1 MSMDI
6 QENPTKV
13 PLSENA
19 ILHQSGVSFFRI
31 FTAYRKEKKIRTEKI
46 VSGVISRRA
55 FLDIEKGKSVLSRE
69 NWKFLMHRIGIVT
82 DYFETVVSRK
92 ELKDWRCRE
101 DICLSVCEDCKKAKK
116 LLEEYRNSHIKMS
129 NIERQF
135 CLKIEWLLSRNEKS
149 DEELYKLSKDAV
161 CCTVQEDWK
170 ENLSVLYVGPEE
182 LEAMLL
188 VVWSLLKKNELMDAF
203 RLFDQIQR
211 YPKIHN
217 WEPRMREMICAQI
230 ALIGI
235 KLYERMQKI
244 DIGYKIGMES
254 LELLRQQS
262 SQRYAYPLLAEL
274 VRIGI
279 MLEKEKSEELL
290 QFQKFQKAFEIVYE
304 ENKIPYMRVWQCGS
318 IENSYDVGMVL
329 KRMRMAQEKTQ
340 EEVCIDEKGF
350 SFLNVRQLSRMEG
363 KNEIICERIS
373 VIVPIYNTEKYLAR
387 CIESILCQTYTNLE
401 IILVD
406 DGSTDK
412 SGDICD
418 FYARKDNRV
427 KVVHKEN
434 GGAAAARNFA
444 LNMVTGQYIGFVD
457 SDDTVEKDFFEL
469 LYDLI
474 CQYDAD
480 ISMVAYRE
488 IEMGEKIAKLK
499 DKSLIVMNQK
509 QAVKELLFDRKIQN
523 YVWNKLYKRKLFQG
537 VYFPIGVIY
546 EDISVMYDLI
556 RKIEKLVYLPESKYN
571 YYIRKDSIVNTN
583 SHQKRVDELDSVI
596 KRYKDAKRD
605 FPELEQENAYAL
617 VMWMIRVYSYTV
629 KENDPNDTFIK
640 EQYELF
646 QSESQKYLCYILTN
660 LKPFKRMIL
669 LAMLWDLEKGKE
681 VVRMDGELHE

>member
-6 QENPTKV
+6 QGNLTKI

-101 DICLSVCEDCKKAKK
+101 DICLSVCEDCEKAKK

-149 DEELYKLSKDAV
+149 GEELYKLSKDAV

-170 ENLSVLYVGPEE
+170 ENLSALYVGPEE

-244 DIGYKIGMES
+244 DIAYKIGMES

-262 SQRYAYPLLAEL
+262 SQRYAYPLLVEL

-350 SFLNVRQLSRMEG
+350 SFLNVRQLSRIEKGENRPSTENFQFLTRKMGRELDWIMPMLETDSIEVLSMRQDIIYAIGMRQWKKAKNILEQLKTKIRAEDYKEPQIQQEIQFIEAMYELEANKITVSEAEKKYYEALSYTFELSWLSLEELPFIRSEEG
-363 KNEIICERIS
+363 IIIS
-373 VIVPIYNTEKYLAR
+373 NIADIYHDMGNLKKSEELFEKLSSVYQKKQML
-387 CIESILCQTYTNLE
+387 LKTNSSASA
-401 IILVD
+401 IIL
-406 DGSTDK
+406 
-412 SGDICD
+412 
-418 FYARKDNRV
+418 
-427 KVVHKEN
+427 
-434 GGAAAARNFA
+434 
-444 LNMVTGQYIGFVD
+444 GQY
-457 SDDTVEKDFFEL
+457 SRL
-469 LYDLI
+469 LGNI
-474 CQYDAD
+474 
-480 ISMVAYRE
+480 
-488 IEMGEKIAKLK
+488 
-499 DKSLIVMNQK
+499 MNYK
-509 QAVKELLFDRKIQN
+509 KA
-523 YVWNKLYKRKLFQG
+523 LY
-537 VYFPIGVIY
+537 I
-546 EDISVMYDLI
+546 
-556 RKIEKLVYLPESKYN
+556 
-571 YYIRKDSIVNTN
+571 
-583 SHQKRVDELDSVI
+583 DSVN
-596 KRYKDAKRD
+596 
-605 FPELEQENAYAL
+605 L
-617 VMWMIRVYSYTV
+617 
-629 KENDPNDTFIK
+629 
-640 EQYELF
+640 QYELNDF
-646 QSESQKYLCYILTN
+646 NLIHIENLLYNQAWAYYEIDREQNNQKIQRKFWTAQRIAEFNRKEELINLLKMRENKYL
-660 LKPFKRMIL
+660 
-669 LAMLWDLEKGKE
+669 KG
-681 VVRMDGELHE
+681 D

>member
-262 SQRYAYPLLAEL
+262 SQRYAYPLLVEL

-304 ENKIPYMRVWQCGS
+304 ENKIPYIRVWQCGS

-350 SFLNVRQLSRMEG
+350 SFLNVRQLSRIEKGENRPSTENFQFLTRKMGRELDWIMPMLETDSIEVLSMRQDIIYSIGMRQWKKAKNILEQLKTKIRAEDYKEPQIQQEIQFIEAMYELEANKITVSEAEKKYYEALSYTFELSWLSLEELPFIRSEEG
-363 KNEIICERIS
+363 IIIS
-373 VIVPIYNTEKYLAR
+373 NIADIYHDMGNLKKSEELFEKLSSVYQKKQML
-387 CIESILCQTYTNLE
+387 LKTNSSASA
-401 IILVD
+401 IIL
-406 DGSTDK
+406 
-412 SGDICD
+412 
-418 FYARKDNRV
+418 
-427 KVVHKEN
+427 
-434 GGAAAARNFA
+434 
-444 LNMVTGQYIGFVD
+444 GQY
-457 SDDTVEKDFFEL
+457 SRL
-469 LYDLI
+469 LGNI
-474 CQYDAD
+474 
-480 ISMVAYRE
+480 
-488 IEMGEKIAKLK
+488 
-499 DKSLIVMNQK
+499 MNYK
-509 QAVKELLFDRKIQN
+509 KA
-523 YVWNKLYKRKLFQG
+523 LY
-537 VYFPIGVIY
+537 I
-546 EDISVMYDLI
+546 
-556 RKIEKLVYLPESKYN
+556 
-571 YYIRKDSIVNTN
+571 
-583 SHQKRVDELDSVI
+583 DSVN
-596 KRYKDAKRD
+596 
-605 FPELEQENAYAL
+605 L
-617 VMWMIRVYSYTV
+617 
-629 KENDPNDTFIK
+629 
-640 EQYELF
+640 QYELNDF
-646 QSESQKYLCYILTN
+646 NLIHIENLLYNQAWAYYEIDREQNNQKIQRKFWTAQRIAEFNRKEELINLLKMRENKYL
-660 LKPFKRMIL
+660 
-669 LAMLWDLEKGKE
+669 KG
-681 VVRMDGELHE
+681 D

>member
-6 QENPTKV
+6 QGNLTKI

-101 DICLSVCEDCKKAKK
+101 DICLSVCEDCEKAKK

-149 DEELYKLSKDAV
+149 GEELYKLSKDAV

-170 ENLSVLYVGPEE
+170 ENLSALYVGSEE

-235 KLYERMQKI
+235 KLYERMKKI
-244 DIGYKIGMES
+244 DIAYKIGIES

-279 MLEKEKSEELL
+279 MLEKEKSEKLL

-350 SFLNVRQLSRMEG
+350 SFLNVRQLSRIEKGENRPSTENFQFLTRKMGRELDWIMPMLETDSIEVLSMRQDIIYAIGMRQWKKAKNILEQLKTKIGAEDYKEPQIQQEIQFIEAMYELEANRITACEAEKEYYEALSYTFELSWLSLEELPFIRSEEG
-363 KNEIICERIS
+363 IIIS
-373 VIVPIYNTEKYLAR
+373 NIADIYHDMGNLKKSEELFEKLSSVYQKKQMFLKINSSA
-387 CIESILCQTYTNLE
+387 SA
-401 IILVD
+401 IIL
-406 DGSTDK
+406 GQYSRLL
-412 SGDICD
+412 GDIMN
-418 FYARKDNRV
+418 YK
-427 KVVHKEN
+427 K
-434 GGAAAARNFA
+434 A
-444 LNMVTGQYIGFVD
+444 LYI
-457 SDDTVEKDFFEL
+457 
-469 LYDLI
+469 
-474 CQYDAD
+474 
-480 ISMVAYRE
+480 
-488 IEMGEKIAKLK
+488 
-499 DKSLIVMNQK
+499 
-509 QAVKELLFDRKIQN
+509 
-523 YVWNKLYKRKLFQG
+523 
-537 VYFPIGVIY
+537 
-546 EDISVMYDLI
+546 
-556 RKIEKLVYLPESKYN
+556 
-571 YYIRKDSIVNTN
+571 
-583 SHQKRVDELDSVI
+583 DSVN
-596 KRYKDAKRD
+596 
-605 FPELEQENAYAL
+605 L
-617 VMWMIRVYSYTV
+617 
-629 KENDPNDTFIK
+629 
-640 EQYELF
+640 QYELNDF
-646 QSESQKYLCYILTN
+646 NLIHIENLLYNQAWAYYEIDREQNSQKIQRKFWAAQRFAEFNRKEELINLLKMRENKYL
-660 LKPFKRMIL
+660 K
-669 LAMLWDLEKGKE
+669 D
-681 VVRMDGELHE
+681 D

>member
-6 QENPTKV
+6 QGNLTKI

-101 DICLSVCEDCKKAKK
+101 DICLSVCEDCEKAKK

-135 CLKIEWLLSRNEKS
+135 CLKIEWLLSRNEKGG
-149 DEELYKLSKDAV
+149 EELYKLSKDAV

-170 ENLSVLYVGPEE
+170 ENLSALYVGPEE

-244 DIGYKIGMES
+244 DIAYKIGIES

-262 SQRYAYPLLAEL
+262 SQRYVYPLLVEL

-279 MLEKEKSEELL
+279 MLEKEKSEELQ
-290 QFQKFQKAFEIVYE
+290 QFLKFQKAFAILYE

-350 SFLNVRQLSRMEG
+350 SFLNVRQLSRIEKGENRPSTENFQFLTRKMGRELDWIMPMLETDSIEVLSMRQDIIYAIGMRQWKKAQNILEQLKTKIRAEDYKEPQIQQEIQFIEAMYELEANKITVSEAEKKYYEALSYTFELSWLSLEELPFIRSEEG
-363 KNEIICERIS
+363 IIIS
-373 VIVPIYNTEKYLAR
+373 NIADIYHDMGNLKKSEELFEKLSSVYQKKQML
-387 CIESILCQTYTNLE
+387 LKTNSSASA
-401 IILVD
+401 IIL
-406 DGSTDK
+406 
-412 SGDICD
+412 
-418 FYARKDNRV
+418 
-427 KVVHKEN
+427 
-434 GGAAAARNFA
+434 
-444 LNMVTGQYIGFVD
+444 GQY
-457 SDDTVEKDFFEL
+457 SRL
-469 LYDLI
+469 LGNI
-474 CQYDAD
+474 
-480 ISMVAYRE
+480 
-488 IEMGEKIAKLK
+488 
-499 DKSLIVMNQK
+499 MNYK
-509 QAVKELLFDRKIQN
+509 KA
-523 YVWNKLYKRKLFQG
+523 LY
-537 VYFPIGVIY
+537 I
-546 EDISVMYDLI
+546 
-556 RKIEKLVYLPESKYN
+556 
-571 YYIRKDSIVNTN
+571 
-583 SHQKRVDELDSVI
+583 DSVN
-596 KRYKDAKRD
+596 
-605 FPELEQENAYAL
+605 L
-617 VMWMIRVYSYTV
+617 
-629 KENDPNDTFIK
+629 
-640 EQYELF
+640 QYELNDF
-646 QSESQKYLCYILTN
+646 NLIHIENLLYNQAWAYYEIDREQNNKKIQRKFWVAQRFAEFNRKEELINLLKMRENKYM
-660 LKPFKRMIL
+660 K
-669 LAMLWDLEKGKE
+669 D
-681 VVRMDGELHE
+681 D

>member
-6 QENPTKV
+6 QGNLTKI

-101 DICLSVCEDCKKAKK
+101 DICLSVCEDCEKAKK

-149 DEELYKLSKDAV
+149 GEELYKLSKDAV

-170 ENLSVLYVGPEE
+170 ENLSALYVGPEK

-203 RLFDQIQR
+203 RLFYQIQR

-244 DIGYKIGMES
+244 DIAYKIGIES

-262 SQRYAYPLLAEL
+262 SQRYVYPLLVEL

-279 MLEKEKSEELL
+279 MLEKEKSEELQ
-290 QFQKFQKAFEIVYE
+290 QFLKFQKAFAILYE

-350 SFLNVRQLSRMEG
+350 SFLNVRQLSRIEKGENRPSTENFQFLTRKMGRELDWIMPMLETDSIEVLSMRQDIIYAIGMRQWKKAKNILEQLKTKIRAEDYKEPQIQQEIQFIEAMYELEANKITVSEAEKKYYEALSYTFELSWLSLEELPFIRSEEG
-363 KNEIICERIS
+363 IIIS
-373 VIVPIYNTEKYLAR
+373 NIADIYHDMGNLKKSEELFEKLSSVYQKKQML
-387 CIESILCQTYTNLE
+387 LKTNSSASA
-401 IILVD
+401 IIL
-406 DGSTDK
+406 
-412 SGDICD
+412 
-418 FYARKDNRV
+418 
-427 KVVHKEN
+427 
-434 GGAAAARNFA
+434 
-444 LNMVTGQYIGFVD
+444 GQY
-457 SDDTVEKDFFEL
+457 SRL
-469 LYDLI
+469 LGNI
-474 CQYDAD
+474 
-480 ISMVAYRE
+480 
-488 IEMGEKIAKLK
+488 
-499 DKSLIVMNQK
+499 MNYK
-509 QAVKELLFDRKIQN
+509 KA
-523 YVWNKLYKRKLFQG
+523 LY
-537 VYFPIGVIY
+537 I
-546 EDISVMYDLI
+546 
-556 RKIEKLVYLPESKYN
+556 
-571 YYIRKDSIVNTN
+571 
-583 SHQKRVDELDSVI
+583 DSVN
-596 KRYKDAKRD
+596 
-605 FPELEQENAYAL
+605 L
-617 VMWMIRVYSYTV
+617 
-629 KENDPNDTFIK
+629 
-640 EQYELF
+640 QYELNDF
-646 QSESQKYLCYILTN
+646 NLIHIENLLYNQAWAYYEIDREQNNQKIQRKFWTAQRIAEFNRKEELINLLKMRENKYL
-660 LKPFKRMIL
+660 
-669 LAMLWDLEKGKE
+669 KG
-681 VVRMDGELHE
+681 D

>member
-6 QENPTKV
+6 QGNLTKI

-101 DICLSVCEDCKKAKK
+101 DICLSVCEDCEKAKK

-149 DEELYKLSKDAV
+149 GEELYKLSKDAV

-170 ENLSVLYVGPEE
+170 ENLSALYVGPEE

-244 DIGYKIGMES
+244 DIAYKIGIES

-262 SQRYAYPLLAEL
+262 SQRYVYPLLVEL

-279 MLEKEKSEELL
+279 MLEKEKSEELQ
-290 QFQKFQKAFEIVYE
+290 QFLKFQKAFAILYE

-350 SFLNVRQLSRMEG
+350 SFLNVRQLSRIEKGENRPSTENFQFLTRKMGRELDWIMPMLETDSIEVLSMRQDIIYAIGMRQWKKAKNILEQLKTKIRAEDYKEPQIQQEIQFIEAMYELEANKITVSEAEKKYYEALSYTFELSWLSLEELPFIRSEEG
-363 KNEIICERIS
+363 IIIS
-373 VIVPIYNTEKYLAR
+373 NIADIYHDMGNLKKSEELFEKLSSVYQKKQML
-387 CIESILCQTYTNLE
+387 LKTNSSASA
-401 IILVD
+401 IIL
-406 DGSTDK
+406 
-412 SGDICD
+412 
-418 FYARKDNRV
+418 
-427 KVVHKEN
+427 
-434 GGAAAARNFA
+434 
-444 LNMVTGQYIGFVD
+444 GQY
-457 SDDTVEKDFFEL
+457 SRL
-469 LYDLI
+469 LGNI
-474 CQYDAD
+474 
-480 ISMVAYRE
+480 
-488 IEMGEKIAKLK
+488 
-499 DKSLIVMNQK
+499 MNYK
-509 QAVKELLFDRKIQN
+509 KA
-523 YVWNKLYKRKLFQG
+523 LY
-537 VYFPIGVIY
+537 I
-546 EDISVMYDLI
+546 
-556 RKIEKLVYLPESKYN
+556 
-571 YYIRKDSIVNTN
+571 
-583 SHQKRVDELDSVI
+583 DSVN
-596 KRYKDAKRD
+596 
-605 FPELEQENAYAL
+605 L
-617 VMWMIRVYSYTV
+617 
-629 KENDPNDTFIK
+629 
-640 EQYELF
+640 QYELNDF
-646 QSESQKYLCYILTN
+646 NLIHIENLLYNQAWAYYEIDIEQNNQKIQRKFWTAQRIAEFNRKEELINLLKMRENKYL
-660 LKPFKRMIL
+660 
-669 LAMLWDLEKGKE
+669 KG
-681 VVRMDGELHE
+681 D

>member
-6 QENPTKV
+6 QGNLTKI

-82 DYFETVVSRK
+82 DYFETVLSRK
-92 ELKDWRCRE
+92 EYKDWRCRE
-101 DICLSVCEDCKKAKK
+101 DICLSVCEDCEKAKK

-149 DEELYKLSKDAV
+149 GEELYKLSKDAV

-170 ENLSVLYVGPEE
+170 ENLSALYVGPEE

-244 DIGYKIGMES
+244 DIAYKIGIES

-262 SQRYAYPLLAEL
+262 SQRYVYPLLVEL

-279 MLEKEKSEELL
+279 MLEKEKSEELQ
-290 QFQKFQKAFEIVYE
+290 QFLKFQKAFAILYE

-350 SFLNVRQLSRMEG
+350 SFLNVRQLSRIEKGENRPSTENFQFLTRKMGRELDWIMPMLETDSIEVLSMRQDIIYAIGMRQWKKAKNILEQLKTKIGAEDYKEPQIQQEIQFIEAMYELEANRITACEAEKKYYEALSYTFELSWLSLEELPFIRSEEG
-363 KNEIICERIS
+363 IIIS
-373 VIVPIYNTEKYLAR
+373 NIADIYHDMGNLKKSEELFEKLSSVYQKKQML
-387 CIESILCQTYTNLE
+387 LKTNSSASA
-401 IILVD
+401 IIL
-406 DGSTDK
+406 GQYSRLL
-412 SGDICD
+412 GDIMN
-418 FYARKDNRV
+418 YK
-427 KVVHKEN
+427 K
-434 GGAAAARNFA
+434 A
-444 LNMVTGQYIGFVD
+444 LYI
-457 SDDTVEKDFFEL
+457 
-469 LYDLI
+469 
-474 CQYDAD
+474 
-480 ISMVAYRE
+480 
-488 IEMGEKIAKLK
+488 
-499 DKSLIVMNQK
+499 
-509 QAVKELLFDRKIQN
+509 
-523 YVWNKLYKRKLFQG
+523 
-537 VYFPIGVIY
+537 
-546 EDISVMYDLI
+546 
-556 RKIEKLVYLPESKYN
+556 
-571 YYIRKDSIVNTN
+571 
-583 SHQKRVDELDSVI
+583 DSVN
-596 KRYKDAKRD
+596 
-605 FPELEQENAYAL
+605 L
-617 VMWMIRVYSYTV
+617 
-629 KENDPNDTFIK
+629 
-640 EQYELF
+640 QYELNDF
-646 QSESQKYLCYILTN
+646 NLIHIENLLYNQAWAYYEIDREQNNQKIQRKFWTAQRIAEFNRKEELINLLKMRENKYL
-660 LKPFKRMIL
+660 
-669 LAMLWDLEKGKE
+669 KG
-681 VVRMDGELHE
+681 D

>member
-6 QENPTKV
+6 QGNLTKI

-101 DICLSVCEDCKKAKK
+101 DICLSVCEDCEKAKK

-149 DEELYKLSKDAV
+149 GEELYKLSKDAV

-170 ENLSVLYVGPEE
+170 ENLSALYVGSEE

-235 KLYERMQKI
+235 KLYERMKKI
-244 DIGYKIGMES
+244 DIAYKIGIES

-350 SFLNVRQLSRMEG
+350 SFLNVRQLSRIEKGENRPSTENFQFLTRKMGRELDWIMPMLETDSIEVLSMRQDIIYAIGMRQWKKAKNILEQLKTKIGAEDYKEPQIQQEIQFIEAMYELEANRITACEAEKEYYEALSYTFELSWLSLEELPFIRSEEG
-363 KNEIICERIS
+363 IIIS
-373 VIVPIYNTEKYLAR
+373 NIADIYHDMGNLKKSEELFEKLSSVYQKKQMFLK
-387 CIESILCQTYTNLE
+387 TNSSASA
-401 IILVD
+401 IIL
-406 DGSTDK
+406 GQYSRLL
-412 SGDICD
+412 GDIMN
-418 FYARKDNRV
+418 YK
-427 KVVHKEN
+427 K
-434 GGAAAARNFA
+434 A
-444 LNMVTGQYIGFVD
+444 LYI
-457 SDDTVEKDFFEL
+457 
-469 LYDLI
+469 
-474 CQYDAD
+474 
-480 ISMVAYRE
+480 
-488 IEMGEKIAKLK
+488 
-499 DKSLIVMNQK
+499 
-509 QAVKELLFDRKIQN
+509 
-523 YVWNKLYKRKLFQG
+523 
-537 VYFPIGVIY
+537 
-546 EDISVMYDLI
+546 
-556 RKIEKLVYLPESKYN
+556 
-571 YYIRKDSIVNTN
+571 
-583 SHQKRVDELDSVI
+583 DSVN
-596 KRYKDAKRD
+596 
-605 FPELEQENAYAL
+605 L
-617 VMWMIRVYSYTV
+617 
-629 KENDPNDTFIK
+629 
-640 EQYELF
+640 QYELNDF
-646 QSESQKYLCYILTN
+646 NLIHIENLLYNQAWAYYEIDREQNSQKIQRKFWAAQRFAEFNKKEELINLLKMRENKYL
-660 LKPFKRMIL
+660 K
-669 LAMLWDLEKGKE
+669 D
-681 VVRMDGELHE
+681 D

>member
-6 QENPTKV
+6 QGNLTKI

-101 DICLSVCEDCKKAKK
+101 DICLFVCEYCEKAKK

-149 DEELYKLSKDAV
+149 GEELYKLSKDAV

-170 ENLSVLYVGPEE
+170 ENLSALYVGPEE

-244 DIGYKIGMES
+244 DIAYKIGIES

-262 SQRYAYPLLAEL
+262 SQRYVYPLLVEL

-279 MLEKEKSEELL
+279 MLEKEKSEELQ
-290 QFQKFQKAFEIVYE
+290 QFLKFQKAFAILYE

-350 SFLNVRQLSRMEG
+350 SFLNVRQLSRIEKGENRPSTENFQFLTRKMGRELDWIMPMLETDSIEVLSMRQDIIYAIGMRQWKKAKNILEQLKTKIRAEDYKEPQIQQEIQFIEAMYELEANKITVSEAEKKYYEALSYTFELSWLSLEELPFIRSEEG
-363 KNEIICERIS
+363 IIIS
-373 VIVPIYNTEKYLAR
+373 NIADIYHDMGNLKKSEELFEKLSSVYQKKQML
-387 CIESILCQTYTNLE
+387 LKTNSSASA
-401 IILVD
+401 IIL
-406 DGSTDK
+406 
-412 SGDICD
+412 
-418 FYARKDNRV
+418 
-427 KVVHKEN
+427 
-434 GGAAAARNFA
+434 
-444 LNMVTGQYIGFVD
+444 GQY
-457 SDDTVEKDFFEL
+457 SRL
-469 LYDLI
+469 LGNI
-474 CQYDAD
+474 
-480 ISMVAYRE
+480 
-488 IEMGEKIAKLK
+488 
-499 DKSLIVMNQK
+499 MNYK
-509 QAVKELLFDRKIQN
+509 KA
-523 YVWNKLYKRKLFQG
+523 LY
-537 VYFPIGVIY
+537 I
-546 EDISVMYDLI
+546 
-556 RKIEKLVYLPESKYN
+556 
-571 YYIRKDSIVNTN
+571 
-583 SHQKRVDELDSVI
+583 DSVN
-596 KRYKDAKRD
+596 
-605 FPELEQENAYAL
+605 L
-617 VMWMIRVYSYTV
+617 
-629 KENDPNDTFIK
+629 
-640 EQYELF
+640 QYELNDF
-646 QSESQKYLCYILTN
+646 NLIHIENLLYNQAWAYYEIDREQNNQKIQRKFWTAQRIAEFNRKEELINLLKMRENKYL
-660 LKPFKRMIL
+660 
-669 LAMLWDLEKGKE
+669 KG
-681 VVRMDGELHE
+681 D

>member
-6 QENPTKV
+6 QGNLTKI

-82 DYFETVVSRK
+82 DYFEIVVSRK

-101 DICLSVCEDCKKAKK
+101 DICLSVCEDCEKAKK

-149 DEELYKLSKDAV
+149 GEELYKLSKDAV

-170 ENLSVLYVGPEE
+170 ENLSALYVGPEE

-244 DIGYKIGMES
+244 DIAYKIGIES

-262 SQRYAYPLLAEL
+262 SQRYVYPLLVEL

-279 MLEKEKSEELL
+279 MLEKEKSEELQ
-290 QFQKFQKAFEIVYE
+290 QFLKFQKAFAILYE

-350 SFLNVRQLSRMEG
+350 SFLNVRQLSRIEKGENRPSTENFQFLTRKMGRELDWIMPMLETDSIEVLSMRQDIIYAIGMRQWKKAKNILEQLKTKIRAEDYKEPQIQQEIQFIEAMYELEANKITVSEAEKKYYEALSYTFELSWLSLEELPFIRSEEG
-363 KNEIICERIS
+363 IIIS
-373 VIVPIYNTEKYLAR
+373 NIADIYHDMGNLKKSEELFEKLSSVYQKKQML
-387 CIESILCQTYTNLE
+387 LKTNSSASA
-401 IILVD
+401 IIL
-406 DGSTDK
+406 GQYSRLL
-412 SGDICD
+412 GDIMN
-418 FYARKDNRV
+418 YK
-427 KVVHKEN
+427 K
-434 GGAAAARNFA
+434 A
-444 LNMVTGQYIGFVD
+444 LYI
-457 SDDTVEKDFFEL
+457 
-469 LYDLI
+469 
-474 CQYDAD
+474 
-480 ISMVAYRE
+480 
-488 IEMGEKIAKLK
+488 
-499 DKSLIVMNQK
+499 
-509 QAVKELLFDRKIQN
+509 
-523 YVWNKLYKRKLFQG
+523 
-537 VYFPIGVIY
+537 
-546 EDISVMYDLI
+546 
-556 RKIEKLVYLPESKYN
+556 
-571 YYIRKDSIVNTN
+571 
-583 SHQKRVDELDSVI
+583 DSVN
-596 KRYKDAKRD
+596 
-605 FPELEQENAYAL
+605 L
-617 VMWMIRVYSYTV
+617 
-629 KENDPNDTFIK
+629 
-640 EQYELF
+640 QYELNDF
-646 QSESQKYLCYILTN
+646 NLIHIENLLYNQAWAYYEIDREQNNQKIQRKFWTAQRIAEFNRKEELINLLKMRENKYL
-660 LKPFKRMIL
+660 
-669 LAMLWDLEKGKE
+669 KG
-681 VVRMDGELHE
+681 D

>member
-6 QENPTKV
+6 QGNLTKI

-31 FTAYRKEKKIRTEKI
+31 FTAYRKEKKISTEKI

-82 DYFETVVSRK
+82 DYFEIVVSRK

-101 DICLSVCEDCKKAKK
+101 DICLSACEDCEKAKK

-149 DEELYKLSKDAV
+149 GEELYKLSKDAV

-170 ENLSVLYVGPEE
+170 ENLSALYVGPEE

-235 KLYERMQKI
+235 KLYERMKKI
-244 DIGYKIGMES
+244 DIAYKIGIES

-262 SQRYAYPLLAEL
+262 SQRYAYPLLVEL

-279 MLEKEKSEELL
+279 MLEKEKSEELQ
-290 QFQKFQKAFEIVYE
+290 QFQKFQKAFAIVYE

-340 EEVCIDEKGF
+340 EEVCIDENGF
-350 SFLNVRQLSRMEG
+350 SFLNVRQLSRIEKGENRPSTENFQFLTRKMGRELDWIMPMLETDSIEVLSMRQDIIYSIGMRQWKKVQNILEQLKTKIRAEDYKEPQIQQEIQFIEAMYELEANKITVSEAEKEYYEALSYTFELSWLSLEELPFIRSEEG
-363 KNEIICERIS
+363 IIIS
-373 VIVPIYNTEKYLAR
+373 NIADIYHDMGNLKKSEELFEKLSSVYQKKQMFLK
-387 CIESILCQTYTNLE
+387 TNSSASA
-401 IILVD
+401 IIL
-406 DGSTDK
+406 
-412 SGDICD
+412 
-418 FYARKDNRV
+418 
-427 KVVHKEN
+427 
-434 GGAAAARNFA
+434 
-444 LNMVTGQYIGFVD
+444 GQY
-457 SDDTVEKDFFEL
+457 SRL
-469 LYDLI
+469 LGNI
-474 CQYDAD
+474 
-480 ISMVAYRE
+480 
-488 IEMGEKIAKLK
+488 
-499 DKSLIVMNQK
+499 MNYK
-509 QAVKELLFDRKIQN
+509 KA
-523 YVWNKLYKRKLFQG
+523 LY
-537 VYFPIGVIY
+537 I
-546 EDISVMYDLI
+546 
-556 RKIEKLVYLPESKYN
+556 
-571 YYIRKDSIVNTN
+571 
-583 SHQKRVDELDSVI
+583 DSVN
-596 KRYKDAKRD
+596 
-605 FPELEQENAYAL
+605 L
-617 VMWMIRVYSYTV
+617 
-629 KENDPNDTFIK
+629 
-640 EQYELF
+640 QYELNDF
-646 QSESQKYLCYILTN
+646 NLIHIENLLYNQAWAYYEIDREQNNQKIQRKFWAAQRFAEFNRKEELINLLKMRENKYL
-660 LKPFKRMIL
+660 K
-669 LAMLWDLEKGKE
+669 D
-681 VVRMDGELHE
+681 D

>member
-6 QENPTKV
+6 QGNLTKI

-101 DICLSVCEDCKKAKK
+101 DICLSVCEDCEKAKK

-149 DEELYKLSKDAV
+149 GEELYKLSKDAV

-170 ENLSVLYVGPEE
+170 ENLSALYVGPEE

-235 KLYERMQKI
+235 KLYERMKKI
-244 DIGYKIGMES
+244 DIAYKIGIES

-262 SQRYAYPLLAEL
+262 SQRYAYPLLVEL

-279 MLEKEKSEELL
+279 MLEKEKSEELQ
-290 QFQKFQKAFEIVYE
+290 QFLKFQKAFAILYE

-350 SFLNVRQLSRMEG
+350 SFLNVRQLSRIEKGENRPSTENFQFLTRKMGRELDWIMPMLETDSIEVLSMRQDIIYAIGMRQWKKAQNILEQLKTKIGAEDYKEPQIQQEIQFIEAMYELEANKITVSEAEKKYYEALSYTFELSWLSLEELPFIRSEEG
-363 KNEIICERIS
+363 IIIS
-373 VIVPIYNTEKYLAR
+373 NIADIYHDMGNLKKSEELFEKLSSVYQKKQML
-387 CIESILCQTYTNLE
+387 LKTNSSASA
-401 IILVD
+401 IIL
-406 DGSTDK
+406 
-412 SGDICD
+412 
-418 FYARKDNRV
+418 
-427 KVVHKEN
+427 
-434 GGAAAARNFA
+434 
-444 LNMVTGQYIGFVD
+444 GQY
-457 SDDTVEKDFFEL
+457 SRL
-469 LYDLI
+469 LGNI
-474 CQYDAD
+474 
-480 ISMVAYRE
+480 
-488 IEMGEKIAKLK
+488 
-499 DKSLIVMNQK
+499 MNYK
-509 QAVKELLFDRKIQN
+509 KA
-523 YVWNKLYKRKLFQG
+523 LY
-537 VYFPIGVIY
+537 I
-546 EDISVMYDLI
+546 
-556 RKIEKLVYLPESKYN
+556 
-571 YYIRKDSIVNTN
+571 
-583 SHQKRVDELDSVI
+583 DSVN
-596 KRYKDAKRD
+596 
-605 FPELEQENAYAL
+605 L
-617 VMWMIRVYSYTV
+617 
-629 KENDPNDTFIK
+629 
-640 EQYELF
+640 QYELNDF
-646 QSESQKYLCYILTN
+646 NLIHIENLLYNQAWAYYEIDREQNNQKIQRKFWTAQRIAEFNRKEELINLLKMRENKYL
-660 LKPFKRMIL
+660 
-669 LAMLWDLEKGKE
+669 KG
-681 VVRMDGELHE
+681 D

>member
-6 QENPTKV
+6 QGNLTKI

-82 DYFETVVSRK
+82 DYFEIVVSRK

-101 DICLSVCEDCKKAKK
+101 DICLSACEDCEKAKK

-149 DEELYKLSKDAV
+149 GEELYKLSKDAV

-170 ENLSVLYVGPEE
+170 ENLSALYVGPEE

-244 DIGYKIGMES
+244 DIAYKIGIES

-262 SQRYAYPLLAEL
+262 SQRYVYPLLVEL

-279 MLEKEKSEELL
+279 MLEKEKSEELQ
-290 QFQKFQKAFEIVYE
+290 QFLKFQKAFAILYE

-340 EEVCIDEKGF
+340 EEVCIDENGF
-350 SFLNVRQLSRMEG
+350 SFLNVRQLSRIEKGENRPSTENFQFLTRKMGRELDWIMPMLETDSIEVLSMRQDIIYSIGMRQWKKAQNILEQLKTKIRAEDYKEPQIQQEIQFIEAMYELEANKITVSEAEKKYYEALSYTFELSWLSLEELPFIRSEEG
-363 KNEIICERIS
+363 IIIS
-373 VIVPIYNTEKYLAR
+373 NIADIYHDMGNLKKSEELFEKLSSVYQKKQML
-387 CIESILCQTYTNLE
+387 LKTNSSASA
-401 IILVD
+401 IIL
-406 DGSTDK
+406 GQYSRLL
-412 SGDICD
+412 GDIMN
-418 FYARKDNRV
+418 YK
-427 KVVHKEN
+427 K
-434 GGAAAARNFA
+434 A
-444 LNMVTGQYIGFVD
+444 LYI
-457 SDDTVEKDFFEL
+457 
-469 LYDLI
+469 
-474 CQYDAD
+474 
-480 ISMVAYRE
+480 
-488 IEMGEKIAKLK
+488 
-499 DKSLIVMNQK
+499 
-509 QAVKELLFDRKIQN
+509 
-523 YVWNKLYKRKLFQG
+523 
-537 VYFPIGVIY
+537 
-546 EDISVMYDLI
+546 
-556 RKIEKLVYLPESKYN
+556 
-571 YYIRKDSIVNTN
+571 
-583 SHQKRVDELDSVI
+583 DSVN
-596 KRYKDAKRD
+596 
-605 FPELEQENAYAL
+605 L
-617 VMWMIRVYSYTV
+617 
-629 KENDPNDTFIK
+629 
-640 EQYELF
+640 QYELNDF
-646 QSESQKYLCYILTN
+646 NLIHIENLLYNQAWAYYEIDREQNNQKIQRKFWTAQRIAEFNRKEELINLLKMRENKYL
-660 LKPFKRMIL
+660 
-669 LAMLWDLEKGKE
+669 KG
-681 VVRMDGELHE
+681 D

>member
-6 QENPTKV
+6 QGNLTKI

-82 DYFETVVSRK
+82 DYFEIVVSRK

-101 DICLSVCEDCKKAKK
+101 DICLSVCEDCEKAKK

-149 DEELYKLSKDAV
+149 GEELYKLSKDAV

-170 ENLSVLYVGPEE
+170 ENLSALYVGPEE

-244 DIGYKIGMES
+244 DIAYKIGIES

-262 SQRYAYPLLAEL
+262 SQRYVYPLLVEL

-279 MLEKEKSEELL
+279 MLEKEKSEELQ
-290 QFQKFQKAFEIVYE
+290 QFLKFQKAFAILYE

-350 SFLNVRQLSRMEG
+350 SFLNVRQLSRIEKGENRPSTENFQFLTRKMGRELDWIMPMLETDSIEVLSMRQDIIYAIGMRQWKKAKNILEQLKTKIRAEDYKEPQIQQEIQFIEAMYELEANKITVSEAEKKYYEALSYTFELSWLSLEELPFIRSEEG
-363 KNEIICERIS
+363 IIIS
-373 VIVPIYNTEKYLAR
+373 NIADIYHDMGNLKKSEELFEKLSSVYQKKQML
-387 CIESILCQTYTNLE
+387 LKTNSSASA
-401 IILVD
+401 IIL
-406 DGSTDK
+406 GQYSRLL
-412 SGDICD
+412 GDIMN
-418 FYARKDNRV
+418 YK
-427 KVVHKEN
+427 K
-434 GGAAAARNFA
+434 A
-444 LNMVTGQYIGFVD
+444 LYI
-457 SDDTVEKDFFEL
+457 
-469 LYDLI
+469 
-474 CQYDAD
+474 
-480 ISMVAYRE
+480 
-488 IEMGEKIAKLK
+488 
-499 DKSLIVMNQK
+499 
-509 QAVKELLFDRKIQN
+509 
-523 YVWNKLYKRKLFQG
+523 
-537 VYFPIGVIY
+537 
-546 EDISVMYDLI
+546 
-556 RKIEKLVYLPESKYN
+556 
-571 YYIRKDSIVNTN
+571 
-583 SHQKRVDELDSVI
+583 DSVN
-596 KRYKDAKRD
+596 
-605 FPELEQENAYAL
+605 L
-617 VMWMIRVYSYTV
+617 
-629 KENDPNDTFIK
+629 
-640 EQYELF
+640 QYELNDF
-646 QSESQKYLCYILTN
+646 NLIHIENLLYNQAWAYYEIDREQNNQKIQRKFWAAQRFAEFNRKEELINLLKMRENKYL
-660 LKPFKRMIL
+660 
-669 LAMLWDLEKGKE
+669 KG
-681 VVRMDGELHE
+681 D

>member
-279 MLEKEKSEELL
+279 MLEKEKSEELM

-350 SFLNVRQLSRMEG
+350 SFLNVRQLSRIEKGENRPSTENFQFLTHKMGRELDWIMPMLETDSIEVLSMRQDIIYAIGMRQWKNAQNILEQLKTKIGAEDYKEPQIQQEIQFIEAMYELEANRITACEAEKEYYEALSYTFELSWLSLEELPFIRSEEG
-363 KNEIICERIS
+363 IIISNIADIYHDMGNLKKSEELFEKLSSVYQKKQIFLKINSSASAIILGQYSRLLGDIMNYEKALYIDSVNLKYELNDFNLIHIENLLYNQAWAYYEIDREQNNQKIQRKFWAAQRFAEFNRKEELI
-373 VIVPIYNTEKYLAR
+373 NLLKMRENKYLK
-387 CIESILCQTYTNLE
+387 
-401 IILVD
+401 D
-406 DGSTDK
+406 D
-412 SGDICD
+412 
-418 FYARKDNRV
+418 
-427 KVVHKEN
+427 
-434 GGAAAARNFA
+434 
-444 LNMVTGQYIGFVD
+444 
-457 SDDTVEKDFFEL
+457 
-469 LYDLI
+469 
-474 CQYDAD
+474 
-480 ISMVAYRE
+480 
-488 IEMGEKIAKLK
+488 
-499 DKSLIVMNQK
+499 
-509 QAVKELLFDRKIQN
+509 
-523 YVWNKLYKRKLFQG
+523 
-537 VYFPIGVIY
+537 
-546 EDISVMYDLI
+546 
-556 RKIEKLVYLPESKYN
+556 
-571 YYIRKDSIVNTN
+571 
-583 SHQKRVDELDSVI
+583 
-596 KRYKDAKRD
+596 
-605 FPELEQENAYAL
+605 
-617 VMWMIRVYSYTV
+617 
-629 KENDPNDTFIK
+629 
-640 EQYELF
+640 
-646 QSESQKYLCYILTN
+646 
-660 LKPFKRMIL
+660 
-669 LAMLWDLEKGKE
+669 
-681 VVRMDGELHE
+681 

>member
-6 QENPTKV
+6 QGNLTKI

-101 DICLSVCEDCKKAKK
+101 DICLSVCEDCEKAKK
-116 LLEEYRNSHIKMS
+116 LLEGYRNSHIKMS

-135 CLKIEWLLSRNEKS
+135 CLKIEWLLSRDEKS
-149 DEELYKLSKDAV
+149 GEELYKLSEDAV

-170 ENLSVLYVGPEE
+170 ENLSALYVGPEE

-244 DIGYKIGMES
+244 DIAYKIGIES

-262 SQRYAYPLLAEL
+262 SQRYVYPLLVEL

-279 MLEKEKSEELL
+279 MLEKEKSEELQ
-290 QFQKFQKAFEIVYE
+290 QFLKFQKAFAILYE

-340 EEVCIDEKGF
+340 EEVCIDEKVF
-350 SFLNVRQLSRMEG
+350 SFLNVRQLSRIEKGENRPSTENFQFLTRKMGRELDWIMPMLETDSIEVLSMRQDIIYAIGMRQWKKAQNILEQLKTKIGAEDYKEPQIQQEIQFIEAMYELEANKITVSEAEKKYYEALSYTFELSWLSLEELPFIRSEEG
-363 KNEIICERIS
+363 IIIS
-373 VIVPIYNTEKYLAR
+373 NIADIYHDMGNLKKSEELFEKLSSVYQKKQML
-387 CIESILCQTYTNLE
+387 LKTNSSASA
-401 IILVD
+401 IIL
-406 DGSTDK
+406 
-412 SGDICD
+412 
-418 FYARKDNRV
+418 
-427 KVVHKEN
+427 
-434 GGAAAARNFA
+434 
-444 LNMVTGQYIGFVD
+444 GQY
-457 SDDTVEKDFFEL
+457 SRL
-469 LYDLI
+469 LGNI
-474 CQYDAD
+474 
-480 ISMVAYRE
+480 
-488 IEMGEKIAKLK
+488 
-499 DKSLIVMNQK
+499 MNYK
-509 QAVKELLFDRKIQN
+509 KA
-523 YVWNKLYKRKLFQG
+523 LY
-537 VYFPIGVIY
+537 I
-546 EDISVMYDLI
+546 
-556 RKIEKLVYLPESKYN
+556 
-571 YYIRKDSIVNTN
+571 
-583 SHQKRVDELDSVI
+583 DSVN
-596 KRYKDAKRD
+596 
-605 FPELEQENAYAL
+605 L
-617 VMWMIRVYSYTV
+617 
-629 KENDPNDTFIK
+629 
-640 EQYELF
+640 QYELNDF
-646 QSESQKYLCYILTN
+646 NLIHIENLLYNQAWAYYEIDREQNNQKIQRKFWTAQRIAEFNRKEELINLLKMRENKYL
-660 LKPFKRMIL
+660 
-669 LAMLWDLEKGKE
+669 KG
-681 VVRMDGELHE
+681 D

>member
-170 ENLSVLYVGPEE
+170 ENLSALYVGPEE

-235 KLYERMQKI
+235 KLYERMKKI
-244 DIGYKIGMES
+244 DIAYKIGIES

-262 SQRYAYPLLAEL
+262 SQRYAYPLLVEL

-279 MLEKEKSEELL
+279 MLEKEKSEELQ

-350 SFLNVRQLSRMEG
+350 SFLNVRQLSRIEKGENRPSTENFQFLTRKMGRELDWIMPMLETDSIEVLSMRQDIIYAIGMRQWKKAQNILEQLKTKIGAEDYKEPQIQQEIQFIEAMYELEANRITACEAEKEYYEALSYTFELSWLSLEELPFIRSEEG
-363 KNEIICERIS
+363 IIISNIADIYHDMGNLKKSEELFEKLSSVYQKKQIFLKINSSASAIILGQYSRLLGNIMNYKKALYIDSVNLKYELNDFNLIHIENLLYNQAWAYYEIDREQNNQKIQRKFWAAQRFAEFNRKEELI
-373 VIVPIYNTEKYLAR
+373 NLLKMRENKYLK
-387 CIESILCQTYTNLE
+387 
-401 IILVD
+401 D
-406 DGSTDK
+406 D
-412 SGDICD
+412 
-418 FYARKDNRV
+418 
-427 KVVHKEN
+427 
-434 GGAAAARNFA
+434 
-444 LNMVTGQYIGFVD
+444 
-457 SDDTVEKDFFEL
+457 
-469 LYDLI
+469 
-474 CQYDAD
+474 
-480 ISMVAYRE
+480 
-488 IEMGEKIAKLK
+488 
-499 DKSLIVMNQK
+499 
-509 QAVKELLFDRKIQN
+509 
-523 YVWNKLYKRKLFQG
+523 
-537 VYFPIGVIY
+537 
-546 EDISVMYDLI
+546 
-556 RKIEKLVYLPESKYN
+556 
-571 YYIRKDSIVNTN
+571 
-583 SHQKRVDELDSVI
+583 
-596 KRYKDAKRD
+596 
-605 FPELEQENAYAL
+605 
-617 VMWMIRVYSYTV
+617 
-629 KENDPNDTFIK
+629 
-640 EQYELF
+640 
-646 QSESQKYLCYILTN
+646 
-660 LKPFKRMIL
+660 
-669 LAMLWDLEKGKE
+669 
-681 VVRMDGELHE
+681 

>member
-6 QENPTKV
+6 QGNLTKI

-101 DICLSVCEDCKKAKK
+101 DICLSVCEDCEKAKK

-149 DEELYKLSKDAV
+149 GEELYKLSKDAV

-170 ENLSVLYVGPEE
+170 ENLSALYVGSEE

-244 DIGYKIGMES
+244 DIAYKIGIES

-262 SQRYAYPLLAEL
+262 SQRYVYPLLVEL

-279 MLEKEKSEELL
+279 MLEKEKSEELQ
-290 QFQKFQKAFEIVYE
+290 QFLKFQKAFAILYE

-350 SFLNVRQLSRMEG
+350 SFLNVRQLSRIEKGENRPSTENFQFLTRKMGRELDWIMPMLETDSIEVLSMRQDIIYAIGMRQWKKAKNILEQLKTKIRAEDYKEPQIQQEIQFIEAMYELEANKITVSEAEKKYYEALSYTFELSWLSLEELPFIRSEEG
-363 KNEIICERIS
+363 IIIS
-373 VIVPIYNTEKYLAR
+373 NIADIYHDMGNLKKSEELFEKLSSVYQKKQML
-387 CIESILCQTYTNLE
+387 LKTNSSASA
-401 IILVD
+401 IIL
-406 DGSTDK
+406 
-412 SGDICD
+412 
-418 FYARKDNRV
+418 
-427 KVVHKEN
+427 
-434 GGAAAARNFA
+434 
-444 LNMVTGQYIGFVD
+444 GQY
-457 SDDTVEKDFFEL
+457 SRL
-469 LYDLI
+469 LGNI
-474 CQYDAD
+474 
-480 ISMVAYRE
+480 
-488 IEMGEKIAKLK
+488 
-499 DKSLIVMNQK
+499 MNYK
-509 QAVKELLFDRKIQN
+509 KA
-523 YVWNKLYKRKLFQG
+523 LY
-537 VYFPIGVIY
+537 I
-546 EDISVMYDLI
+546 
-556 RKIEKLVYLPESKYN
+556 
-571 YYIRKDSIVNTN
+571 
-583 SHQKRVDELDSVI
+583 DSVN
-596 KRYKDAKRD
+596 
-605 FPELEQENAYAL
+605 L
-617 VMWMIRVYSYTV
+617 
-629 KENDPNDTFIK
+629 
-640 EQYELF
+640 QYELNDF
-646 QSESQKYLCYILTN
+646 NLIHIENLLYNQAWAYYEIDREQNNQKIQRKFWTAQRIAEFNRKEELINLLKMRENKYL
-660 LKPFKRMIL
+660 
-669 LAMLWDLEKGKE
+669 KG
-681 VVRMDGELHE
+681 D

>member
-6 QENPTKV
+6 QGNLTKI

-101 DICLSVCEDCKKAKK
+101 DICLSVCEDCEKAKK

-149 DEELYKLSKDAV
+149 GEELYKLSKDAV

-170 ENLSVLYVGPEE
+170 ENLSALYVGSEE

-244 DIGYKIGMES
+244 DIAYKIGIES

-279 MLEKEKSEELL
+279 MLEKEKSEKLL

-350 SFLNVRQLSRMEG
+350 SFLNVRQLSRIEKGENRPSTENFQFLTRKMGRELDWIMPMLETDSIEVLSMRQDIIYAIGMRQWKKAKNILEQLKTKIGAEDYKEPQIQQEIQFIEAMYELEANRITACEAEKEYYEALSYTFELSWLSLEELPFIRSEEG
-363 KNEIICERIS
+363 IIIS
-373 VIVPIYNTEKYLAR
+373 NIADIYHDMGNLKKSEELFEKLSSVYQKKQML
-387 CIESILCQTYTNLE
+387 LKTNSSASA
-401 IILVD
+401 IIL
-406 DGSTDK
+406 GQYSRLL
-412 SGDICD
+412 GDIMN
-418 FYARKDNRV
+418 YK
-427 KVVHKEN
+427 K
-434 GGAAAARNFA
+434 A
-444 LNMVTGQYIGFVD
+444 LYI
-457 SDDTVEKDFFEL
+457 
-469 LYDLI
+469 
-474 CQYDAD
+474 
-480 ISMVAYRE
+480 
-488 IEMGEKIAKLK
+488 
-499 DKSLIVMNQK
+499 
-509 QAVKELLFDRKIQN
+509 
-523 YVWNKLYKRKLFQG
+523 
-537 VYFPIGVIY
+537 
-546 EDISVMYDLI
+546 
-556 RKIEKLVYLPESKYN
+556 
-571 YYIRKDSIVNTN
+571 
-583 SHQKRVDELDSVI
+583 DSVN
-596 KRYKDAKRD
+596 
-605 FPELEQENAYAL
+605 L
-617 VMWMIRVYSYTV
+617 
-629 KENDPNDTFIK
+629 
-640 EQYELF
+640 QYELNDF
-646 QSESQKYLCYILTN
+646 NLIHIENLLYNQAWAYYEIDREQNSQKIQRKFWAAQRFAEFNRKEELINLLKMRENKYL
-660 LKPFKRMIL
+660 K
-669 LAMLWDLEKGKE
+669 D
-681 VVRMDGELHE
+681 D

>member
-262 SQRYAYPLLAEL
+262 SQRYAYPLLVEL

-350 SFLNVRQLSRMEG
+350 SFLNVRQLSRIEKGENRPSTENFQFLTRKMGRELDWIMPMLETDSIEVLSMRQDIIYAIGMRQWKNAQNILEQLKTKIGAEDYKEPQIQQEIQFIEAMYELEANRITACEAEKEYYEALSYTFELSWLSLEELPFIRSEEG
-363 KNEIICERIS
+363 IIIS
-373 VIVPIYNTEKYLAR
+373 NIADIYHDMGNLKKSEELFEKLSLVYQKKQMFLKINSSA
-387 CIESILCQTYTNLE
+387 SA
-401 IILVD
+401 IIL
-406 DGSTDK
+406 GQYSRLL
-412 SGDICD
+412 GDIMN
-418 FYARKDNRV
+418 YEK
-427 KVVHKEN
+427 
-434 GGAAAARNFA
+434 A
-444 LNMVTGQYIGFVD
+444 LYI
-457 SDDTVEKDFFEL
+457 
-469 LYDLI
+469 
-474 CQYDAD
+474 
-480 ISMVAYRE
+480 
-488 IEMGEKIAKLK
+488 
-499 DKSLIVMNQK
+499 
-509 QAVKELLFDRKIQN
+509 
-523 YVWNKLYKRKLFQG
+523 
-537 VYFPIGVIY
+537 
-546 EDISVMYDLI
+546 
-556 RKIEKLVYLPESKYN
+556 
-571 YYIRKDSIVNTN
+571 
-583 SHQKRVDELDSVI
+583 DSVN
-596 KRYKDAKRD
+596 
-605 FPELEQENAYAL
+605 L
-617 VMWMIRVYSYTV
+617 
-629 KENDPNDTFIK
+629 
-640 EQYELF
+640 QYELNDF
-646 QSESQKYLCYILTN
+646 NLIHIENLLYNQAWAYYEIDREQNNKKIQRKFWAAQRFAEFNRKEELINLLKMRENKYL
-660 LKPFKRMIL
+660 K
-669 LAMLWDLEKGKE
+669 D
-681 VVRMDGELHE
+681 D

>member
-6 QENPTKV
+6 QGNLTKI

-82 DYFETVVSRK
+82 DYFETDVSRK

-101 DICLSVCEDCKKAKK
+101 DICLSVCEDCEKAKK

-149 DEELYKLSKDAV
+149 GEELYKLSKDAV

-170 ENLSVLYVGPEE
+170 ENLSALYVGPEE

-244 DIGYKIGMES
+244 DIAYKIGIES

-262 SQRYAYPLLAEL
+262 SQRYVYPLLVEL

-279 MLEKEKSEELL
+279 MLEKEKSEELQ
-290 QFQKFQKAFEIVYE
+290 QFLKFQKAFAILYE

-350 SFLNVRQLSRMEG
+350 SFLNVRQLSRIEKGENRPSTENFQFLTRKMGRELDWIMPMLETDSIEVLSMRQDIIYAIGMRQWKKAKNILEQLKTKIRAEDYKEPQIQQEIQFIEAMYELEANKITVSEAEKKYYEALSYTFELSWLSLEELPFIRSEEG
-363 KNEIICERIS
+363 IIIS
-373 VIVPIYNTEKYLAR
+373 NIADIYHDMGNLKKSEELFEKLSSVYQKKQML
-387 CIESILCQTYTNLE
+387 LKTNSSASA
-401 IILVD
+401 IIL
-406 DGSTDK
+406 
-412 SGDICD
+412 
-418 FYARKDNRV
+418 
-427 KVVHKEN
+427 
-434 GGAAAARNFA
+434 
-444 LNMVTGQYIGFVD
+444 GQY
-457 SDDTVEKDFFEL
+457 SRL
-469 LYDLI
+469 LGNI
-474 CQYDAD
+474 
-480 ISMVAYRE
+480 
-488 IEMGEKIAKLK
+488 
-499 DKSLIVMNQK
+499 MNYK
-509 QAVKELLFDRKIQN
+509 KA
-523 YVWNKLYKRKLFQG
+523 LY
-537 VYFPIGVIY
+537 I
-546 EDISVMYDLI
+546 
-556 RKIEKLVYLPESKYN
+556 
-571 YYIRKDSIVNTN
+571 
-583 SHQKRVDELDSVI
+583 DSVN
-596 KRYKDAKRD
+596 
-605 FPELEQENAYAL
+605 L
-617 VMWMIRVYSYTV
+617 
-629 KENDPNDTFIK
+629 
-640 EQYELF
+640 QYELNDF
-646 QSESQKYLCYILTN
+646 NLIHIENLLYNQAWAYYEIDREQNNQKIQRKFWTAQRIAEFNRKEELINLLKMRENKYL
-660 LKPFKRMIL
+660 
-669 LAMLWDLEKGKE
+669 KG
-681 VVRMDGELHE
+681 D

>member
-6 QENPTKV
+6 QGNLTKI
-13 PLSENA
+13 PLSENV

-82 DYFETVVSRK
+82 DYFEIVVSRK

-101 DICLSVCEDCKKAKK
+101 DICLSVCEDCEKAKK

-149 DEELYKLSKDAV
+149 GEELYKLSKDAV

-170 ENLSVLYVGPEE
+170 ENLSALYVGPEE

-235 KLYERMQKI
+235 KLYERMKKI
-244 DIGYKIGMES
+244 DIAYKIGIES

-350 SFLNVRQLSRMEG
+350 SFLNVRQLSRIEKGENRPSTENFQFLTRKMGRELDWIMPMLETDSIEVLSMRQDIIYAIGMRQWKKAKNILEQLKTKIRAEDYKEPQIQQEIQFIEAMYELEANKITVSEAEKKYYEALSYTFELSWLSLEELPFIRSEEG
-363 KNEIICERIS
+363 IIIS
-373 VIVPIYNTEKYLAR
+373 NIADIYHDMGNLKKSEELFEKLSSVYQKKQML
-387 CIESILCQTYTNLE
+387 LKTNSSASA
-401 IILVD
+401 IIL
-406 DGSTDK
+406 
-412 SGDICD
+412 
-418 FYARKDNRV
+418 
-427 KVVHKEN
+427 
-434 GGAAAARNFA
+434 
-444 LNMVTGQYIGFVD
+444 GQY
-457 SDDTVEKDFFEL
+457 SRL
-469 LYDLI
+469 LGNI
-474 CQYDAD
+474 
-480 ISMVAYRE
+480 
-488 IEMGEKIAKLK
+488 
-499 DKSLIVMNQK
+499 MNYK
-509 QAVKELLFDRKIQN
+509 KA
-523 YVWNKLYKRKLFQG
+523 LY
-537 VYFPIGVIY
+537 I
-546 EDISVMYDLI
+546 
-556 RKIEKLVYLPESKYN
+556 
-571 YYIRKDSIVNTN
+571 
-583 SHQKRVDELDSVI
+583 DSVN
-596 KRYKDAKRD
+596 
-605 FPELEQENAYAL
+605 L
-617 VMWMIRVYSYTV
+617 
-629 KENDPNDTFIK
+629 
-640 EQYELF
+640 QYELNDF
-646 QSESQKYLCYILTN
+646 NLIHIENLLYNQAWAYYEIDREQNNQKIQRKFWTAQRIAEFNRKEELINLLKMRENKYL
-660 LKPFKRMIL
+660 
-669 LAMLWDLEKGKE
+669 KG
-681 VVRMDGELHE
+681 D

>member
-6 QENPTKV
+6 QGNLTKI

-101 DICLSVCEDCKKAKK
+101 DICLSAYEDCEKAKK

-149 DEELYKLSKDAV
+149 GEELYKLSKDAV

-170 ENLSVLYVGPEE
+170 ENLSALYVGSEE

-235 KLYERMQKI
+235 KLYERMKKI
-244 DIGYKIGMES
+244 DIAYKIGIES

-279 MLEKEKSEELL
+279 MLEKEKSEKLL

-350 SFLNVRQLSRMEG
+350 SFLNVRQLSRIEKGENRPSTENFQFLTRKMGRELDWIMPMLETDSIEVLSMRQDIIYAIGMRQWKKAKNILEQLKTKIGAEDYKEPQIQQEIQFIEAMYELEANRITACEAEKEYYEALSYTFELSWLSLEELPFIRSEEG
-363 KNEIICERIS
+363 IIIS
-373 VIVPIYNTEKYLAR
+373 NIADIYHDMGNLKKSEELFEKLSSVYQKKQMFLK
-387 CIESILCQTYTNLE
+387 TNSSASA
-401 IILVD
+401 IIL
-406 DGSTDK
+406 GQYSRLL
-412 SGDICD
+412 GDIMN
-418 FYARKDNRV
+418 YK
-427 KVVHKEN
+427 K
-434 GGAAAARNFA
+434 A
-444 LNMVTGQYIGFVD
+444 LYI
-457 SDDTVEKDFFEL
+457 
-469 LYDLI
+469 
-474 CQYDAD
+474 
-480 ISMVAYRE
+480 
-488 IEMGEKIAKLK
+488 
-499 DKSLIVMNQK
+499 
-509 QAVKELLFDRKIQN
+509 
-523 YVWNKLYKRKLFQG
+523 
-537 VYFPIGVIY
+537 
-546 EDISVMYDLI
+546 
-556 RKIEKLVYLPESKYN
+556 
-571 YYIRKDSIVNTN
+571 
-583 SHQKRVDELDSVI
+583 DSVN
-596 KRYKDAKRD
+596 
-605 FPELEQENAYAL
+605 L
-617 VMWMIRVYSYTV
+617 
-629 KENDPNDTFIK
+629 
-640 EQYELF
+640 QYELNDF
-646 QSESQKYLCYILTN
+646 NLIHIENLLYNQAWAYYEIDREQNSQKIQRKFWAAQRFAEFNKKEELINLLKMRENKYL
-660 LKPFKRMIL
+660 K
-669 LAMLWDLEKGKE
+669 D
-681 VVRMDGELHE
+681 D

>member
-6 QENPTKV
+6 QGNLTKI

-92 ELKDWRCRE
+92 ELKDWRYRE
-101 DICLSVCEDCKKAKK
+101 DICLSVREDCKKAKK
-116 LLEEYRNSHIKMS
+116 LLEEYKNSHIKMS

-350 SFLNVRQLSRMEG
+350 SFLNVRQLSRIEKGENRPSTENFQFLTRKMGRELDWIMPMLETDSIEVLSMRQDIIYAIGMRQWKKAKNILEQLKTKIRAEDYKEPQIQQEIQFIEAMYELEANKITVSEAEKKNYEALSYTFELSWLSLEELPFIRSEEG
-363 KNEIICERIS
+363 IIIS
-373 VIVPIYNTEKYLAR
+373 NIADIYHDMGNLKKSEELFEKLSSVYQKKQML
-387 CIESILCQTYTNLE
+387 LKTNSSASA
-401 IILVD
+401 IIL
-406 DGSTDK
+406 
-412 SGDICD
+412 
-418 FYARKDNRV
+418 
-427 KVVHKEN
+427 
-434 GGAAAARNFA
+434 
-444 LNMVTGQYIGFVD
+444 GQY
-457 SDDTVEKDFFEL
+457 SRL
-469 LYDLI
+469 LGNI
-474 CQYDAD
+474 
-480 ISMVAYRE
+480 
-488 IEMGEKIAKLK
+488 
-499 DKSLIVMNQK
+499 MNYK
-509 QAVKELLFDRKIQN
+509 KA
-523 YVWNKLYKRKLFQG
+523 LY
-537 VYFPIGVIY
+537 I
-546 EDISVMYDLI
+546 
-556 RKIEKLVYLPESKYN
+556 
-571 YYIRKDSIVNTN
+571 
-583 SHQKRVDELDSVI
+583 DSVN
-596 KRYKDAKRD
+596 
-605 FPELEQENAYAL
+605 L
-617 VMWMIRVYSYTV
+617 
-629 KENDPNDTFIK
+629 
-640 EQYELF
+640 QYELNDF
-646 QSESQKYLCYILTN
+646 NLIHIENLLYNQAWAYYEIDREQNNQKIQRKFWAAQRFAEFNRKEELINLLKMRENKYL
-660 LKPFKRMIL
+660 K
-669 LAMLWDLEKGKE
+669 D
-681 VVRMDGELHE
+681 D

>member
-6 QENPTKV
+6 QGNLTKI

-82 DYFETVVSRK
+82 DYFEIVVSRK

-101 DICLSVCEDCKKAKK
+101 DICLSAYEDCEKAKK

-149 DEELYKLSKDAV
+149 GEELYKLSKDAV

-170 ENLSVLYVGPEE
+170 ENLSALYVGPEE

-235 KLYERMQKI
+235 KLYERMKKI
-244 DIGYKIGMES
+244 DIAYKIGIES

-350 SFLNVRQLSRMEG
+350 SFLNVRQLSRIEKGENRPSTENFQFLTRKMGRELDWIMPMLETDSIEVLSMRQDIIYAIGMRQWKKAKNILEQLKTKIRAEDYKEPQIQQEIQFIEAMYELEANKITVSEAEKKYYEALSYTFELSWLSLEELPFIRSEEG
-363 KNEIICERIS
+363 IIIS
-373 VIVPIYNTEKYLAR
+373 NIADIYHDMGNLKKSEELFEKLSSVYQKKQMFLK
-387 CIESILCQTYTNLE
+387 TNSSASA
-401 IILVD
+401 IIL
-406 DGSTDK
+406 GQYSRLL
-412 SGDICD
+412 GDIMN
-418 FYARKDNRV
+418 YK
-427 KVVHKEN
+427 K
-434 GGAAAARNFA
+434 A
-444 LNMVTGQYIGFVD
+444 LYI
-457 SDDTVEKDFFEL
+457 
-469 LYDLI
+469 
-474 CQYDAD
+474 
-480 ISMVAYRE
+480 
-488 IEMGEKIAKLK
+488 
-499 DKSLIVMNQK
+499 
-509 QAVKELLFDRKIQN
+509 
-523 YVWNKLYKRKLFQG
+523 
-537 VYFPIGVIY
+537 
-546 EDISVMYDLI
+546 
-556 RKIEKLVYLPESKYN
+556 
-571 YYIRKDSIVNTN
+571 
-583 SHQKRVDELDSVI
+583 DSVN
-596 KRYKDAKRD
+596 
-605 FPELEQENAYAL
+605 L
-617 VMWMIRVYSYTV
+617 
-629 KENDPNDTFIK
+629 
-640 EQYELF
+640 QYELNDF
-646 QSESQKYLCYILTN
+646 NLIHIENLLYNQAWAYYEIDREQNSQKIQRKFWAAQRFAEFNRKEELINLLKMRENKYL
-660 LKPFKRMIL
+660 K
-669 LAMLWDLEKGKE
+669 D
-681 VVRMDGELHE
+681 D

>member
-6 QENPTKV
+6 QGNLTKI

-82 DYFETVVSRK
+82 DYFEIVVSRK

-101 DICLSVCEDCKKAKK
+101 DICLSACEDCEKAKK

-170 ENLSVLYVGPEE
+170 ENLSALYVGPEE

-235 KLYERMQKI
+235 KLYERMKKI
-244 DIGYKIGMES
+244 DIAYKIGIES

-279 MLEKEKSEELL
+279 MLEKEKSEKLL

-350 SFLNVRQLSRMEG
+350 SFLNVRQLSRIEKGENRPSTENFQFLTRKMGRELDWIMPMLETDSIEVLSMRQDIIYAIGMRQWKKAKNILEQLKTKIGAEDYKEPQIQQEIQFIEAMYELEANRITACEAEKEYYEALSYTFELSWLSLEELPFIRSEEG
-363 KNEIICERIS
+363 IIIS
-373 VIVPIYNTEKYLAR
+373 NIADIYHDMGNLKKSEELFEKLSSVYQKKQMFLK
-387 CIESILCQTYTNLE
+387 TNSSASA
-401 IILVD
+401 IIL
-406 DGSTDK
+406 GQYSRLL
-412 SGDICD
+412 GDIMN
-418 FYARKDNRV
+418 YK
-427 KVVHKEN
+427 K
-434 GGAAAARNFA
+434 A
-444 LNMVTGQYIGFVD
+444 LYI
-457 SDDTVEKDFFEL
+457 
-469 LYDLI
+469 
-474 CQYDAD
+474 
-480 ISMVAYRE
+480 
-488 IEMGEKIAKLK
+488 
-499 DKSLIVMNQK
+499 
-509 QAVKELLFDRKIQN
+509 
-523 YVWNKLYKRKLFQG
+523 
-537 VYFPIGVIY
+537 
-546 EDISVMYDLI
+546 
-556 RKIEKLVYLPESKYN
+556 
-571 YYIRKDSIVNTN
+571 
-583 SHQKRVDELDSVI
+583 DSVN
-596 KRYKDAKRD
+596 
-605 FPELEQENAYAL
+605 L
-617 VMWMIRVYSYTV
+617 
-629 KENDPNDTFIK
+629 
-640 EQYELF
+640 QYELNDF
-646 QSESQKYLCYILTN
+646 NLIHIENLLYNQAWAYYEIDREQNSQKIQRKFWAAQRFAEFNRKEELINLLKMRENKYL
-660 LKPFKRMIL
+660 K
-669 LAMLWDLEKGKE
+669 D
-681 VVRMDGELHE
+681 D

>member
-6 QENPTKV
+6 QGNLTKI
-13 PLSENA
+13 PLSENV

-101 DICLSVCEDCKKAKK
+101 DICLSVCEDCEKAKK

-149 DEELYKLSKDAV
+149 GEELYKLSKDAV

-170 ENLSVLYVGPEE
+170 ENLSALYVGPEE

-235 KLYERMQKI
+235 KLYERMKKI
-244 DIGYKIGMES
+244 DIAYKIGIES

-350 SFLNVRQLSRMEG
+350 SFLNVRQLSRIEKGENRPSTENFQFLTRKMGRELDWIMPMLETDSIEVLSMRQDIIYAIGMRQWKKAKNILEQLKTKIRAEDYKEPQIQQEIQFIEAMYELEANKITVSEAEKKYYEALSYTFELSWLSLEELPFIRSEEG
-363 KNEIICERIS
+363 IIIS
-373 VIVPIYNTEKYLAR
+373 NIADIYHDMGNLKKSEELFEKLSSVYQKKQML
-387 CIESILCQTYTNLE
+387 LKTNSSASA
-401 IILVD
+401 IIL
-406 DGSTDK
+406 GQYSRLL
-412 SGDICD
+412 GDIMN
-418 FYARKDNRV
+418 YK
-427 KVVHKEN
+427 K
-434 GGAAAARNFA
+434 A
-444 LNMVTGQYIGFVD
+444 LYI
-457 SDDTVEKDFFEL
+457 
-469 LYDLI
+469 
-474 CQYDAD
+474 
-480 ISMVAYRE
+480 
-488 IEMGEKIAKLK
+488 
-499 DKSLIVMNQK
+499 
-509 QAVKELLFDRKIQN
+509 
-523 YVWNKLYKRKLFQG
+523 
-537 VYFPIGVIY
+537 
-546 EDISVMYDLI
+546 
-556 RKIEKLVYLPESKYN
+556 
-571 YYIRKDSIVNTN
+571 
-583 SHQKRVDELDSVI
+583 DSVN
-596 KRYKDAKRD
+596 
-605 FPELEQENAYAL
+605 L
-617 VMWMIRVYSYTV
+617 
-629 KENDPNDTFIK
+629 
-640 EQYELF
+640 QYELNDF
-646 QSESQKYLCYILTN
+646 NLIHIENLLYNQAWAYYEIDREQNNQKIQRKFWTAQRIAEFNRKEELINLLKMRENKYL
-660 LKPFKRMIL
+660 
-669 LAMLWDLEKGKE
+669 KG
-681 VVRMDGELHE
+681 D

>member
-6 QENPTKV
+6 QGNLTKI

-101 DICLSVCEDCKKAKK
+101 DICLSACEDCEKAKK

-149 DEELYKLSKDAV
+149 GEELYKLSKDAV

-170 ENLSVLYVGPEE
+170 ENLSALYVGPEE

-244 DIGYKIGMES
+244 DIAYKIGIES

-262 SQRYAYPLLAEL
+262 SQRYVYPLLVEL

-279 MLEKEKSEELL
+279 MLEKEKSEELQ
-290 QFQKFQKAFEIVYE
+290 QFLKFQKAFAILYE

-340 EEVCIDEKGF
+340 EEVCIDENGF
-350 SFLNVRQLSRMEG
+350 SFLNVRQLSRIEKGENRPSTENFQFLTRKMGRELDWIMPMLETDSIEVLSMRQDIIYSIGMRQWKKAQNILEQLKTKIGAEDYKEPQIQQEIQFIEAMYELEANKITVSEAEKKYYEALSYTFELSWLSLEELPFIRSEEG
-363 KNEIICERIS
+363 IIIS
-373 VIVPIYNTEKYLAR
+373 NIADIYHDMGNLKKSEELFEKLSSVYQKKQML
-387 CIESILCQTYTNLE
+387 LKTNSSASA
-401 IILVD
+401 IIL
-406 DGSTDK
+406 
-412 SGDICD
+412 
-418 FYARKDNRV
+418 
-427 KVVHKEN
+427 
-434 GGAAAARNFA
+434 
-444 LNMVTGQYIGFVD
+444 GQY
-457 SDDTVEKDFFEL
+457 SRL
-469 LYDLI
+469 LGNI
-474 CQYDAD
+474 
-480 ISMVAYRE
+480 
-488 IEMGEKIAKLK
+488 
-499 DKSLIVMNQK
+499 MNYK
-509 QAVKELLFDRKIQN
+509 KA
-523 YVWNKLYKRKLFQG
+523 LY
-537 VYFPIGVIY
+537 I
-546 EDISVMYDLI
+546 
-556 RKIEKLVYLPESKYN
+556 
-571 YYIRKDSIVNTN
+571 
-583 SHQKRVDELDSVI
+583 DSVN
-596 KRYKDAKRD
+596 
-605 FPELEQENAYAL
+605 L
-617 VMWMIRVYSYTV
+617 
-629 KENDPNDTFIK
+629 
-640 EQYELF
+640 QYELNDF
-646 QSESQKYLCYILTN
+646 NLIHIENLLYNQAWAYYEIDREQNNQKIQRKFWTAQRIAEFNRKEELINLLKMRENKYL
-660 LKPFKRMIL
+660 
-669 LAMLWDLEKGKE
+669 KG
-681 VVRMDGELHE
+681 D

>member
-6 QENPTKV
+6 QGNLTKI

-82 DYFETVVSRK
+82 DYFEIVVSRK

-101 DICLSVCEDCKKAKK
+101 DICLSVCEDCEKAKK

-149 DEELYKLSKDAV
+149 GEELYKLSKDAV

-170 ENLSVLYVGPEE
+170 ENLSALYVGSEE

-235 KLYERMQKI
+235 KLYERMKKI
-244 DIGYKIGMES
+244 DIAYKIGIES

-350 SFLNVRQLSRMEG
+350 SFLNVRQLSRIEKGENRPSTENFQFLTRKMGRELDWIMPMLETDSIEVLSMRQDIIYAIGMRQWKKAKNILEQLKTKIGAEDYKEPQIQQEIQFIEAMYELEANRITACEAEKEYYEALSYTFELSWLSLEELPFIRSEEG
-363 KNEIICERIS
+363 IIIS
-373 VIVPIYNTEKYLAR
+373 NIADIYHDMGNLKKSEELFEKLSSVYQKKQMFLK
-387 CIESILCQTYTNLE
+387 TNSSASA
-401 IILVD
+401 IIL
-406 DGSTDK
+406 GQYSRLL
-412 SGDICD
+412 GDIMN
-418 FYARKDNRV
+418 YK
-427 KVVHKEN
+427 K
-434 GGAAAARNFA
+434 A
-444 LNMVTGQYIGFVD
+444 LYI
-457 SDDTVEKDFFEL
+457 
-469 LYDLI
+469 
-474 CQYDAD
+474 
-480 ISMVAYRE
+480 
-488 IEMGEKIAKLK
+488 
-499 DKSLIVMNQK
+499 
-509 QAVKELLFDRKIQN
+509 
-523 YVWNKLYKRKLFQG
+523 
-537 VYFPIGVIY
+537 
-546 EDISVMYDLI
+546 
-556 RKIEKLVYLPESKYN
+556 
-571 YYIRKDSIVNTN
+571 
-583 SHQKRVDELDSVI
+583 DSVN
-596 KRYKDAKRD
+596 
-605 FPELEQENAYAL
+605 L
-617 VMWMIRVYSYTV
+617 
-629 KENDPNDTFIK
+629 
-640 EQYELF
+640 QYELNDF
-646 QSESQKYLCYILTN
+646 NLIHIENLLYNQAWAYYEIDREQNSQKIQRKFWAAQRFAEFNRKEELINLLKMRENKYL
-660 LKPFKRMIL
+660 K
-669 LAMLWDLEKGKE
+669 D
-681 VVRMDGELHE
+681 D

>member
-6 QENPTKV
+6 QGNLTKI

-101 DICLSVCEDCKKAKK
+101 DICLSVCEDCEKAKK

-149 DEELYKLSKDAV
+149 GEELYKLSKDAV

-170 ENLSVLYVGPEE
+170 ENLSALYVGPEE

-244 DIGYKIGMES
+244 DIAYKIGIES

-262 SQRYAYPLLAEL
+262 SQRYVYPLLVEL

-279 MLEKEKSEELL
+279 MLEKEKSEELQ
-290 QFQKFQKAFEIVYE
+290 QFLKFQKAFAILYE

-350 SFLNVRQLSRMEG
+350 SFLNVRQLSRIEKGENRPSTENFQFLTRKMGRELDWIMPMLETDSIEVLSMRQDIIYAIGMRQWKKAKNILEQLKTKIRAEDYKEPQIQQEIQFIEAMYELEANKITVSEAEKKYYEALSYTFELSWLSLEELPFIRSEEG
-363 KNEIICERIS
+363 IIIS
-373 VIVPIYNTEKYLAR
+373 NISDIYNDMGNLKKSEELFEKLSSVYQKKQML
-387 CIESILCQTYTNLE
+387 LKTNSSASA
-401 IILVD
+401 IIL
-406 DGSTDK
+406 
-412 SGDICD
+412 
-418 FYARKDNRV
+418 
-427 KVVHKEN
+427 
-434 GGAAAARNFA
+434 
-444 LNMVTGQYIGFVD
+444 GQY
-457 SDDTVEKDFFEL
+457 SRL
-469 LYDLI
+469 LGNI
-474 CQYDAD
+474 
-480 ISMVAYRE
+480 
-488 IEMGEKIAKLK
+488 
-499 DKSLIVMNQK
+499 MNYK
-509 QAVKELLFDRKIQN
+509 KA
-523 YVWNKLYKRKLFQG
+523 LY
-537 VYFPIGVIY
+537 I
-546 EDISVMYDLI
+546 
-556 RKIEKLVYLPESKYN
+556 
-571 YYIRKDSIVNTN
+571 
-583 SHQKRVDELDSVI
+583 DSVN
-596 KRYKDAKRD
+596 
-605 FPELEQENAYAL
+605 L
-617 VMWMIRVYSYTV
+617 
-629 KENDPNDTFIK
+629 
-640 EQYELF
+640 QYELNDF
-646 QSESQKYLCYILTN
+646 NLIHIENLLYNQAWAYYEIDREQNNQKIQRKFWTAQRIAEFNRKEELINLLKMRENKYL
-660 LKPFKRMIL
+660 
-669 LAMLWDLEKGKE
+669 KG
-681 VVRMDGELHE
+681 D

>member
-6 QENPTKV
+6 QGNLTKI

-31 FTAYRKEKKIRTEKI
+31 FTAYRKEKKISTEKI

-82 DYFETVVSRK
+82 DYFEIVVSRK

-101 DICLSVCEDCKKAKK
+101 DICLSACEDCEKAKK

-149 DEELYKLSKDAV
+149 GEELYKLSKDAV

-170 ENLSVLYVGPEE
+170 ENLSALYVGPEE

-235 KLYERMQKI
+235 KLYERMKKI
-244 DIGYKIGMES
+244 DIAYKIGIES

-262 SQRYAYPLLAEL
+262 SQRYAYPLLVEL

-279 MLEKEKSEELL
+279 MLEKEKSEELQ
-290 QFQKFQKAFEIVYE
+290 QFLKFQKAFAIVYE

-340 EEVCIDEKGF
+340 EEVCIDENGF
-350 SFLNVRQLSRMEG
+350 SFLNVRQLSRIEKGENRPSTENFQFLTRKMGRELDWIMPMLETDSIEVLSMRQDIIYSIGMRQWKKVQNILEQLKTKIRAEDYKEPQIQQEIQFIEAMYELEANKITVSEAEKEYYEALSYTFELSWLSLEELPFIRSEEG
-363 KNEIICERIS
+363 IIIS
-373 VIVPIYNTEKYLAR
+373 NIADIYHDMGNLKKSEELFEKLSSVYQKKQMFLK
-387 CIESILCQTYTNLE
+387 TNSSASA
-401 IILVD
+401 IIL
-406 DGSTDK
+406 
-412 SGDICD
+412 
-418 FYARKDNRV
+418 
-427 KVVHKEN
+427 
-434 GGAAAARNFA
+434 
-444 LNMVTGQYIGFVD
+444 GQY
-457 SDDTVEKDFFEL
+457 SRL
-469 LYDLI
+469 LGNI
-474 CQYDAD
+474 
-480 ISMVAYRE
+480 
-488 IEMGEKIAKLK
+488 
-499 DKSLIVMNQK
+499 MNYK
-509 QAVKELLFDRKIQN
+509 KA
-523 YVWNKLYKRKLFQG
+523 LY
-537 VYFPIGVIY
+537 I
-546 EDISVMYDLI
+546 
-556 RKIEKLVYLPESKYN
+556 
-571 YYIRKDSIVNTN
+571 
-583 SHQKRVDELDSVI
+583 DSVN
-596 KRYKDAKRD
+596 
-605 FPELEQENAYAL
+605 L
-617 VMWMIRVYSYTV
+617 
-629 KENDPNDTFIK
+629 
-640 EQYELF
+640 QYELNDF
-646 QSESQKYLCYILTN
+646 NLIHIENLLYNQAWAYYEIDREQNNQKIQRKFWAAQRFAEFNRKEELINLLKMRENKYL
-660 LKPFKRMIL
+660 K
-669 LAMLWDLEKGKE
+669 D
-681 VVRMDGELHE
+681 D

>member
-6 QENPTKV
+6 QGNLTKI

-101 DICLSVCEDCKKAKK
+101 DICLSVCEDCEKAKK

-149 DEELYKLSKDAV
+149 GEELYKLSKDAV

-170 ENLSVLYVGPEE
+170 ENLSALYVGPEE

-244 DIGYKIGMES
+244 DIAYKIGIES

-262 SQRYAYPLLAEL
+262 SQRYVYPLLAEL

-279 MLEKEKSEELL
+279 MLEKEKSEELQ
-290 QFQKFQKAFEIVYE
+290 QFLKFQKAFAILYE

-340 EEVCIDEKGF
+340 EEVCIDENGF
-350 SFLNVRQLSRMEG
+350 SFLNVRQLSRIEKGENRPSTENFQFLTRNMGRELDWIMPMLETDSIEVLSMRQDIIYSIGMRQWKKAKNILEQLKTKIRAEDYKEPQIQQEIQFIEAMYELEANKITVSEAEKKYYEALSYTFELSWLSLEELPFIRSEEG
-363 KNEIICERIS
+363 IIIS
-373 VIVPIYNTEKYLAR
+373 NIADIYHDMGNLKKSEELFEKLSSVYQKKQML
-387 CIESILCQTYTNLE
+387 LKTNSSASA
-401 IILVD
+401 IIL
-406 DGSTDK
+406 
-412 SGDICD
+412 
-418 FYARKDNRV
+418 
-427 KVVHKEN
+427 
-434 GGAAAARNFA
+434 
-444 LNMVTGQYIGFVD
+444 GQY
-457 SDDTVEKDFFEL
+457 SRL
-469 LYDLI
+469 LGNI
-474 CQYDAD
+474 
-480 ISMVAYRE
+480 
-488 IEMGEKIAKLK
+488 
-499 DKSLIVMNQK
+499 MNYK
-509 QAVKELLFDRKIQN
+509 KA
-523 YVWNKLYKRKLFQG
+523 LY
-537 VYFPIGVIY
+537 I
-546 EDISVMYDLI
+546 
-556 RKIEKLVYLPESKYN
+556 
-571 YYIRKDSIVNTN
+571 
-583 SHQKRVDELDSVI
+583 DSVN
-596 KRYKDAKRD
+596 
-605 FPELEQENAYAL
+605 L
-617 VMWMIRVYSYTV
+617 
-629 KENDPNDTFIK
+629 
-640 EQYELF
+640 QYELNDF
-646 QSESQKYLCYILTN
+646 NLIHIENLLYNQAWAYYEIDREQNNQKIQRKFWTAQRIAEFNRKEELINLLKMRENKYL
-660 LKPFKRMIL
+660 
-669 LAMLWDLEKGKE
+669 KG
-681 VVRMDGELHE
+681 D

>member
-6 QENPTKV
+6 QGNLTKI

-31 FTAYRKEKKIRTEKI
+31 FTAYRKEKKISTEKI

-82 DYFETVVSRK
+82 DYFEIVVSRK

-101 DICLSVCEDCKKAKK
+101 DICLSACEDCEKAKK

-149 DEELYKLSKDAV
+149 GEELYKLSKDAV

-170 ENLSVLYVGPEE
+170 ENLSALYVGPEE

-235 KLYERMQKI
+235 KLYERMKKI
-244 DIGYKIGMES
+244 DIAYKIGIES

-340 EEVCIDEKGF
+340 EEVCIDENGF
-350 SFLNVRQLSRMEG
+350 SFLNVRQLSRIEKGENRPSTENFQFLTRKMGRELDWIMPMLETDSIEVLSMRQDIIYSIGMRQWKKVQNILEQLKTKIRAEDYKEPQIQQEIQFIEAMYELEANKITVSEAEKEYYEALSYTFELSWLSLEELPFIRSEEG
-363 KNEIICERIS
+363 IIIS
-373 VIVPIYNTEKYLAR
+373 NIADIYHDMGNLKKSEELFEKLSSVYQKKQMFLK
-387 CIESILCQTYTNLE
+387 TNSSASA
-401 IILVD
+401 IIL
-406 DGSTDK
+406 
-412 SGDICD
+412 
-418 FYARKDNRV
+418 
-427 KVVHKEN
+427 
-434 GGAAAARNFA
+434 
-444 LNMVTGQYIGFVD
+444 GQY
-457 SDDTVEKDFFEL
+457 SRL
-469 LYDLI
+469 LGNI
-474 CQYDAD
+474 
-480 ISMVAYRE
+480 
-488 IEMGEKIAKLK
+488 
-499 DKSLIVMNQK
+499 MNYK
-509 QAVKELLFDRKIQN
+509 KA
-523 YVWNKLYKRKLFQG
+523 LY
-537 VYFPIGVIY
+537 I
-546 EDISVMYDLI
+546 
-556 RKIEKLVYLPESKYN
+556 
-571 YYIRKDSIVNTN
+571 
-583 SHQKRVDELDSVI
+583 DSVN
-596 KRYKDAKRD
+596 
-605 FPELEQENAYAL
+605 L
-617 VMWMIRVYSYTV
+617 
-629 KENDPNDTFIK
+629 
-640 EQYELF
+640 QYELNDF
-646 QSESQKYLCYILTN
+646 NLIHIENLLYNQAWAYYEIDREQNNQKIQRKFWAAQRFAEFNRKEELINLLKMRENKYL
-660 LKPFKRMIL
+660 K
-669 LAMLWDLEKGKE
+669 D
-681 VVRMDGELHE
+681 D

>member
-6 QENPTKV
+6 QGNLTKI

-101 DICLSVCEDCKKAKK
+101 DICLSVCEDCEKAKK

-149 DEELYKLSKDAV
+149 GEELYKLSKDAV

-170 ENLSVLYVGPEE
+170 ENLSALYVGPEE

-203 RLFDQIQR
+203 RLFYQIQR

-244 DIGYKIGMES
+244 DIAYKIGIES

-262 SQRYAYPLLAEL
+262 SQRYVYPLLVEL

-279 MLEKEKSEELL
+279 MLEKEKSEELQ
-290 QFQKFQKAFEIVYE
+290 QFLKFQKAFAILYE

-350 SFLNVRQLSRMEG
+350 SFLNVRQLSRIEKGENRPSTENFQFLTRKMGRELDWIMPMLETDSIEVLSMRQDIIYAIGMRQWKKAKNILEQLKTKIRAEDYKEPQIQQEIQFIEAMYELEANKITVSEAEKKYYEALSYTFELSWLSLEELPFIRSEEG
-363 KNEIICERIS
+363 IIIS
-373 VIVPIYNTEKYLAR
+373 NIADIYHDMGNLKKSEELFEKLSSVYQKKQML
-387 CIESILCQTYTNLE
+387 LKTNSSASA
-401 IILVD
+401 IIL
-406 DGSTDK
+406 GQYSRLL
-412 SGDICD
+412 GDIMN
-418 FYARKDNRV
+418 YK
-427 KVVHKEN
+427 K
-434 GGAAAARNFA
+434 A
-444 LNMVTGQYIGFVD
+444 LYI
-457 SDDTVEKDFFEL
+457 
-469 LYDLI
+469 
-474 CQYDAD
+474 
-480 ISMVAYRE
+480 
-488 IEMGEKIAKLK
+488 
-499 DKSLIVMNQK
+499 
-509 QAVKELLFDRKIQN
+509 
-523 YVWNKLYKRKLFQG
+523 
-537 VYFPIGVIY
+537 
-546 EDISVMYDLI
+546 
-556 RKIEKLVYLPESKYN
+556 
-571 YYIRKDSIVNTN
+571 
-583 SHQKRVDELDSVI
+583 DSVN
-596 KRYKDAKRD
+596 
-605 FPELEQENAYAL
+605 L
-617 VMWMIRVYSYTV
+617 
-629 KENDPNDTFIK
+629 
-640 EQYELF
+640 QYELNDF
-646 QSESQKYLCYILTN
+646 NLIHIENLLYNQAWAYYEIDREQNSQKIQRKFWAAQRFAEFNRKEELINLLKMRENKYL
-660 LKPFKRMIL
+660 K
-669 LAMLWDLEKGKE
+669 D
-681 VVRMDGELHE
+681 D